1 MTLEYITTRD
11 LEGKVPGKI
20 RIAKMKEDD
29 FAQIDFTCPECGK
42 NEKKNEK
49 WNDSFVE
56 GEGSK
61 TKFFVTCS
69 SCKVTQKFL
78 KLKKEVK
85 KKK

>member
-1 MTLEYITTRD
+1 MSLEYITTRE
-11 LEGKVPGKI
+11 LEGKVAGKI
-20 RIAKMKEDD
+20 RIVKMKEDD

-42 NEKKNEK
+42 NAKMKEK
-49 WNDSFVE
+49 WADPLVQ
-56 GEGSK
+56 GEGSN

-69 SCKVTQKFL
+69 SCKTVQKML

>member
-1 MTLEYITTRD
+1 MPLGYITTRE

-20 RIAKMKEDD
+20 RIMKMKEDD

-42 NEKKNEK
+42 NEKRKENWSEPFVQGEK
-49 WNDSFVE
+49 
-56 GEGSK
+56 SK
-61 TKFFVTCS
+61 QTFLVTCS
-69 SCKVTQKFL
+69 QCKTVQKFL